1 MTTTLLQKIDDEQLD
16 ATTKGVPLAGGS
28 IRLGD
33 VGRQGWNVARG
44 DMMLPLLV
52 LRDSNLRNNLETMKR
67 FAQHHGVSLAPH
79 GKSSFCPQLY
89 RDQVDVGGSWGIT
102 AATVQQAALVAA
114 SGIDNILIANEVVGR
129 ANIEQ
134 LVALR
139 HALPKVK
146 LYSLVDSLG
155 AMDQLSTYGGPK
167 LKPGERFQVLLEVGF
182 PGGRAGV
189 RTREDG
195 IAMVRALAERK
206 EQFDFVGIECYEG
219 LVTAPTPEATIKE
232 VDRLL
237 DLASELY
244 FHAYRSGAFGGRAET
259 ILTAGGSAYYDRV
272 VERFR
277 EAQTVPGTRVILRG
291 GSCLTYDHGFYSQH
305 LAELDARGGLDM
317 PGGRK
322 KALEAFT
329 PALEL
334 WAAVVS
340 MQDRGIA
347 VMNMGIRDLPYDLGL
362 PVPLRQYRDGKL
374 LRELQAPGTPYV
386 VTKSNDQHCYMTY
399 PEGADLKIGDLVAF
413 GISHPCTAFDK
424 WNVVYRVDDKF
435 NVTSAIKTF
444 F

>member
-1 MTTTLLQKIDDEQLD
+1 MTSLLQKIDEQQLD
-16 ATTKGVPLAGGS
+16 ATTKGLPLADRS

-52 LRDSNLRNNLETMKR
+52 LRDSHLRNNLEVMKR

-79 GKSSFCPQLY
+79 GKSTFCPQLY
-89 RDQVDVGGSWGIT
+89 RDQMQIGGSWGIT
-102 AATVQQAALVAA
+102 AATVSQATLVAA
-114 SGIDNILIANEVVGR
+114 SGVDNILIANEVVGR
-129 ANIEQ
+129 ANVEQ

-139 HALPKVK
+139 HAWPKASI
-146 LYSLVDSLG
+146 YHLVDSIG
-155 AMDQLSTYGGPK
+155 AMDQLATHGGPK
-167 LKPGERFQVLLEVGF
+167 LEPGERFTVLLEVGF

-195 IAMVRALAERK
+195 IAMVRALAERR

-219 LVTAPTPEATIKE
+219 LVSAETPEATIAE

-237 DLASELY
+237 DLAAELY
-244 FHAYRSGAFGGRAET
+244 FHAYRNGAFGGRAET

-277 EAQTVPGTRVILRG
+277 EAQKVPGTRIVLRG
-291 GSCLTYDHGFYSQH
+291 GSCLTYDHGIYQQR

-317 PGGRK
+317 PHGRA
-322 KALEAFT
+322 KALETFT

-334 WAAVVS
+334 WAAVAS

-347 VMNMGIRDLPYDLGL
+347 VMSMGIRDLPYDLGY
-362 PVPLRQYRDGKL
+362 PVALRQYRDGKL
-374 LRELQAPGTPYV
+374 LRELRAAGAPYQ

-399 PEGADLKIGDLVAF
+399 PDGADLAVGDLVAF
-413 GISHPCTAFDK
+413 GISHPCTTFDK
-424 WNVVYRVDDKF
+424 WNVLYRVDDAF
-435 NVTSAIKTF
+435 NVTAAIRTF

>member
-1 MTTTLLQKIDDEQLD
+1 MTALLRRIDDQPLD
-16 ATTKGVPLAGGS
+16 ATTKGVPLASGS

-33 VGRQGWNVARG
+33 IGRQGWNVARG

-52 LRDSNLRNNLETMKR
+52 LRDSPLRNNLEVMKR
-67 FAQHHGVSLAPH
+67 FAEHHHVSLAPH

-89 RDQVDVGGSWGIT
+89 RDQVEIGGSWGIT

-114 SGIDNILIANEVVGR
+114 SGISNILIANEIVGR
-129 ANIEQ
+129 ANVEQ

-139 HALPKVK
+139 HAWPDAKI
-146 LYSLVDSLG
+146 YHLVDSVG
-155 AMDQLSTYGGPK
+155 AMAQLSTHGGA
-167 LKPGERFQVLLEVGF
+167 LLAPGERFQVLLEVGF

-189 RTREDG
+189 RKREDG
-195 IAMVRALAERK
+195 IAMVRALAERR
-206 EQFDFVGIECYEG
+206 EQFDFAGLECYEG
-219 LVTAPTPEATIKE
+219 LVSAPTPEATLKE

-237 DLASELY
+237 DLAAELY
-244 FHAYRSGAFGGRAET
+244 FHAYRSGAFGGREET

-277 EAQTVPGTRVILRG
+277 EAQSVPGTRIVLRG
-291 GSCLTYDHGFYSQH
+291 GSCLTYDHGFYQQH

-317 PGGRK
+317 PGGRV
-322 KALEAFT
+322 KALETFT

-340 MQDRGIA
+340 MQDPGVA
-347 VMNMGIRDLPYDLGL
+347 VMNMGIRDLPYDLGY

-374 LRELQAPGTPYV
+374 LRDLRGRGQAFSVP
-386 VTKSNDQHCYMTY
+386 KSNDQHCYMTY
-399 PEGADLKIGDLVAF
+399 PEGADLEVGDLVAF

-424 WNVVYRVDDKF
+424 WDVVYRVDDTF
-435 NVTSAIKTF
+435 NITAAVKTF